1 MRLLL
6 LSYQTRIRRGSMHSE
21 RRKEALLSVAGNQT
35 MGVWHFLGLQLRRA
49 SLSSTVGYTQRP
61 PFGSSSLYSNDIPT
75 RNHSQSWVNHTL
87 IMELSLQFRAQS
99 GNESKDVLG
108 NLSNPSGKQTLTE
121 KEVTLGWGHMEGR
134 WKRVNPLY
142 VPGAAMYLYIWSHPV
157 MSESYFKLRKM
168 WCGRWSGFSKIIV
181 LSKYQS

>member
-1 MRLLL
+1 MPFFFFPQDSSGIPEPSQFGKKTLCSLKILQKFLSYQQISSKLLTQLGVMRLLL

-21 RRKEALLSVAGNQT
+21 RRKEPLLSVAGNQT

-49 SLSSTVGYTQRP
+49 SLSSTLGYSQRP

-99 GNESKDVLG
+99 GNESKDFLG
-108 NLSNPSGKQTLTE
+108 NL
-121 KEVTLGWGHMEGR
+121 
-134 WKRVNPLY
+134 
-142 VPGAAMYLYIWSHPV
+142 
-157 MSESYFKLRKM
+157 
-168 WCGRWSGFSKIIV
+168 
-181 LSKYQS
+181 